1 MKFVQRLFSTKGLD
15 ERIVMEQNKIGF
27 NCYIICQALA
37 IIAVIYVL
45 IANQNLLELS
55 GALFILIV
63 SNIFVFI
70 KLRNNDIK
78 ISELNIKDEFI
89 LNTKNKIFKEG
100 YYLALYVIIA
110 TSFLLV
116 VYQITLGSILPFKN
130 YTFTNTSIVISNL
143 NMGLVMIPA
152 FYFTV
157 IGIKRGVIGNSK
169 INRVDKITKKKPN
182 LKKFRIRCIYGGI
195 FFGLLMGITAFS
207 KGGILQGI
215 KTGVFA
221 GVSWGVLFYFL
232 MILMMKWSE
241 KRADKNL

>member
-1 MKFVQRLFSTKGLD
+1 
-15 ERIVMEQNKIGF
+15 
-27 NCYIICQALA
+27 
-37 IIAVIYVL
+37 
-45 IANQNLLELS
+45 
-55 GALFILIV
+55 
-63 SNIFVFI
+63 
-70 KLRNNDIK
+70 
-78 ISELNIKDEFI
+78 
-89 LNTKNKIFKEG
+89 
-100 YYLALYVIIA
+100 
-110 TSFLLV
+110 
-116 VYQITLGSILPFKN
+116 
-130 YTFTNTSIVISNL
+130 
-143 NMGLVMIPA
+143 MIPA

-169 INRVDKITKKKPN
+169 INRVDKVTKKKPN

-221 GVSWGVLFYFL
+221 GVSWGVLFYFV